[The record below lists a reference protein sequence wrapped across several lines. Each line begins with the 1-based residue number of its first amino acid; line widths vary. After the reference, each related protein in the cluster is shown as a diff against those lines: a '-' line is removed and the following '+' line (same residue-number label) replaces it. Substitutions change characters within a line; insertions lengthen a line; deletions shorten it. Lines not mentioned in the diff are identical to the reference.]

1 MANTIEIQSLKS
13 LIASLEDALNQKNK
27 SQKQLNYIA
36 NHDGLTGL
44 RNRYAFKRYLKNYF
58 SSDQLKAK
66 NNLTLFLMD
75 LTEFKGINDTLGH
88 DMGDYV
94 LKIVAKRLKES
105 LAQEV
110 KLYRLGG
117 DEFAIALEDKN
128 NAPSLKDKIVLEKLL
143 EIFTRKYRVKG
154 NRLRIGA
161 SIGICIAPKD
171 ARSAQELIK
180 RADIAMYAAKHNGRL
195 TEYKYF
201 DSCLENELEEEKAIE
216 NSILDMIQT
225 KDFEVYF
232 QPKLEAATE
241 TITGIEALLRAKN
254 STGQF
259 LSAVKV
265 IQVAEKN
272 NLISLLGDI
281 VLEKSFEFL
290 QRLKRKVEVEINLAL
305 NMSSLQIR
313 DGFIEKIESFL
324 DENNLLYSDI
334 TLEITESLLI
344 DQPEFV
350 KERLTYFSSRG
361 IGISIDDFGTG
372 YSSLSYLHYYP
383 FDELKID
390 RSFISEIEFNETKKK
405 IVIGIIQLAHAIDL
419 KVVAEGVETEAQYD
433 FLKSAECDYVQGHLF
448 YPALPPDEIFEI
460 IKRQSRPLELI
471 SADSKTG

>member
-1 MANTIEIQSLKS
+1 MKPNI
-13 LIASLEDALNQKNK
+13 
-27 SQKQLNYIA
+27 
-36 NHDGLTGL
+36 
-44 RNRYAFKRYLKNYF
+44 
-58 SSDQLKAK
+58 
-66 NNLTLFLMD
+66 
-75 LTEFKGINDTLGH
+75 
-88 DMGDYV
+88 
-94 LKIVAKRLKES
+94 
-105 LAQEV
+105 
-110 KLYRLGG
+110 
-117 DEFAIALEDKN
+117 
-128 NAPSLKDKIVLEKLL
+128 
-143 EIFTRKYRVKG
+143 
-154 NRLRIGA
+154 
-161 SIGICIAPKD
+161 
-171 ARSAQELIK
+171 
-180 RADIAMYAAKHNGRL
+180 RADLQSI
-195 TEYKYF
+195 KYF
-201 DSCLENELEEEKAIE
+201 DSRLESELEEEKAIE
-216 NSILDMIQT
+216 HSILDMIQT

-290 QRLKRKVEVEINLAL
+290 QRLKREVEVEINLAL

-324 DENNLLYSDI
+324 DENSLLYSDI

-350 KERLTYFSSRG
+350 KERLTYFSSKG

-419 KVVAEGVETEAQYD
+419 KVVAEGVETEAQYN

-448 YPALPPDEIFEI
+448 YPALPPDEIF
-460 IKRQSRPLELI
+460 
-471 SADSKTG
+471 